1 MLRSLIAVIA
11 MTLFFSGA
19 LPGTTAAQQHPA
31 AVIAVM
37 DSQQILR
44 DAKAG
49 QSVAKQIEQY
59 ANTFQGVVK
68 REEEALRQRQQE
80 LRKQSAILA
89 PDVLEQKRQEL
100 QQSFSDAQR
109 MIQDRRIGIDKTRQE
124 ALEVIKQQILEIIE
138 ELQKERSF
146 NLVLDRSAYSWR
158 SPELDITQD
167 IVGRLDKRLPSVKVA
182 RPKGF

>member
-1 MLRSLIAVIA
+1 MLRSLFAVISVSLVA
-11 MTLFFSGA
+11 FVSSAGA
-19 LPGTTAAQQHPA
+19 VVAQQHPTA
-31 AVIAVM
+31 IIAVM

-49 QSVAKQIEQY
+49 QSVARQIKEY
-59 ANTFQGVVK
+59 ADTFQGVVK

-89 PDVLEQKRQEL
+89 PEVLEEKRQDL
-100 QQSFSDAQR
+100 QKSFNDAQR

-138 ELQKERSF
+138 ELQKERNF

>member
-1 MLRSLIAVIA
+1 MLRSLFAAATASCVMFFLMAAGAV
-11 MTLFFSGA
+11 
-19 LPGTTAAQQHPA
+19 AQQHPTA
-31 AVIAVM
+31 IVAVM

-49 QSVAKQIEQY
+49 QSVAQQIKAY
-59 ANTFQGVVK
+59 ADTFQGVVK

-80 LRKQSAILA
+80 LRKQAAILA
-89 PDVLEQKRQEL
+89 PEVLEQKRQEL
-100 QQSFSDAQR
+100 QTSFNDAQR
-109 MIQDRRIGIDKTRQE
+109 MIQDRRVGIDKTRQE
-124 ALEVIKQQILEIIE
+124 ALEIIKQQILEIIE
-138 ELQKERSF
+138 ELQQERKF

-167 IVGRLDKRLPSVKVA
+167 IVTRLDKRLPSVKVA

>member
-1 MLRSLIAVIA
+1 MLRIRISLLAVLA
-11 MTLFFSGA
+11 MAVLA
-19 LPGTTAAQQHPA
+19 MPAQSQNHPA

-49 QSVAKQIEQY
+49 QSVASQIK
-59 ANTFQGVVK
+59 AFADKFQGIVK
-68 REEEALRQRQQE
+68 REEESLRQRQQE
-80 LRKQSAILA
+80 LRKQAAILE
-89 PDVLEQKRQEL
+89 PSVLDQKRQEL
-100 QQSFSDAQR
+100 QQSFTDAQR
-109 MIQDRRIGIDKTRQE
+109 MIQDRRVNIDKSRQQ

-138 ELQKERSF
+138 ELQRERKF

-158 SPELDITQD
+158 SPELDITD
-167 IVGRLDKRLPSVKVA
+167 EIVRRLDKRLPSVKVA

>member
-1 MLRSLIAVIA
+1 MLRSLFAVVAASCI
-11 MTLFFSGA
+11 MFSLLTSA
-19 LPGTTAAQQHPA
+19 AVAQQHTA
-31 AVIAVM
+31 AVVAVM

-49 QSVAKQIEQY
+49 QSVAQQIKAY
-59 ANTFQGVVK
+59 ADTFQGVVK
-68 REEEALRQRQQE
+68 REEESLRQRQQE

-89 PDVLEQKRQEL
+89 PEVLEQKRQDL
-100 QQSFSDAQR
+100 QKSFNDAQR
-109 MIQDRRIGIDKTRQE
+109 MIQDRRVGIDKTRQE

-138 ELQKERSF
+138 ELQSERKF